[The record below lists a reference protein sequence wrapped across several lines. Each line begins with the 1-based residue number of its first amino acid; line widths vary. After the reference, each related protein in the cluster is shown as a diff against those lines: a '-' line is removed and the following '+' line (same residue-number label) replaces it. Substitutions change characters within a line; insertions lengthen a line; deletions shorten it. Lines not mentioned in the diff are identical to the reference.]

1 MTGGEKEVLY
11 VGGDD
16 SNHAGDSKGE
26 IIAATFST
34 IQKTKLNCHI
44 YVADNCIAIVFCF
57 LSQKLQTNCQL

>member
-44 YVADNCIAIVFCF
+44 YVAIVFCF